1 MSDTYTAKAP
11 AGIDE
16 RGKAGGLYT
25 RVSTGKP
32 LLKRHKDALRE
43 VYEILEDPAGL
54 QPLLTA
60 ALAVASADMM
70 YWANAL
76 AKRQEDAEKP
86 GRLFYRAVRGM
97 IHIDKYMQE
106 YNAARDDAVSD
117 ISMVVLDSS
126 DVTKGK

>member
-11 AGIDE
+11 AGIKE

-25 RVSTGKP
+25 RISTGKP
-32 LLKRHKDALRE
+32 LLKRHKEALQE

-86 GRLFYRAVRGM
+86 GRLFYRAVRGL
-97 IHIDKYMQE
+97 IHIDKYMHE

-117 ISMVVLDSS
+117 ISMVVLNNTNS
-126 DVTKGK
+126 K